1 MEEIITLKFNPK
13 NTLIKSIINSA
24 ILAGAK
30 VEEKEPYPYDP
41 EFVKKIQKSR
51 NSKGKSIKTED
62 LWK

>member
-13 NTLIKSIINSA
+13 STLIKSIINSA

-30 VEEKEPYPYDP
+30 VEEKEPHPYDP